1 MKKFKF
7 NVVFGALILLVSLL
21 TGCGSDEKGKG
32 ETKEEETSVSNLKI
46 DRSTSMI
53 IRATSDARVV
63 HPLYAND
70 RLSLTLVNNIFSPLA
85 RRSATTI
92 NEYVLAK
99 SIEVSKDL
107 LTYTLHLKKDL
118 KWHDGKALT
127 AEDIIF
133 TCKTISDP
141 NQGSHL
147 VDMFKMPNGSSID
160 IKKVDDY
167 TVTFKLPSPQVDFI
181 ASIADMRPFPKH
193 IYDGVENIQQ
203 SEVVQTP
210 IGSGPYKFSKL
221 KPEEYWIL
229 SKFDDYCLGVP
240 SIENIVY
247 RIIPDDTTAQFAFE
261 NGELDSMYISP
272 EFVDQ
277 FNNKGKI
284 LAFDEDRVGYI
295 ILNQNN
301 KALKDKK
308 IRQAICYAIDRNQVL
323 LAKYL
328 SEEFAKPAK
337 TFLSEQSMS
346 VNKDVEAY
354 DYNPEKAKELIKE
367 SGDENIKLTLAYV
380 GKDDTRELLVQQYLE
395 NVGIQVELKAMDL
408 GAFYDALFDPKNNN
422 SYDLAFDGYIFGK
435 LPSSYE
441 NILKTGSAENF
452 NNYSNK
458 KVDELFKTA
467 ALEFNSEKR
476 DNIYKEVQKIVM
488 DDAPMYPI
496 SYGYAIVAVNPRIKG
511 LDKVKTASIYM
522 FEDLSKA
529 YIK

>member
-1 MKKFKF
+1 MKTFRF
-7 NVVFGALILLVSLL
+7 NAVFGSLILLALLL
-21 TGCGSDEKGKG
+21 TGCGSEEKV
-32 ETKEEETSVSNLKI
+32 ETKEKSTSNIKI
-46 DRSTSMI
+46 DRSSSMV

-70 RLSLTLVNNIFSPLA
+70 RLSLTLVNNIFSQIA
-85 RRSATTI
+85 IISGTTI
-92 NEYVLAK
+92 TEIILAE
-99 SIEVSKDL
+99 SIEVSDDF
-107 LTYTLHLKKDL
+107 LTYTLHLKKEL
-118 KWHDGKALT
+118 KWHDGEPIT
-127 AEDIIF
+127 ADDIIF
-133 TCKTISDP
+133 TTKTISDP

-147 VDMFKMPNGSSID
+147 AEMFKMPDGSPID
-160 IKKVDDY
+160 IKKVDNY

-181 ASIADMRPFPKH
+181 ATIAGIRPFPKH
-193 IYDGVENIQQ
+193 IYGGIANIKQ

-210 IGSGPYKFSKL
+210 IGSGPYKFSEVKAG
-221 KPEEYWIL
+221 EYWVL
-229 SKFDDYCLGVP
+229 SKFDDYCLGMP
-240 SIENIVY
+240 KIDNIIY

-272 EFVDQ
+272 EDVDGLKDKA
-277 FNNKGKI
+277 NI
-284 LAFDEDRVGYI
+284 LAFDENRVGYI

-308 IRQAICYAIDRNQVL
+308 IRQAIGYAIDRDQVL

-346 VNKDVEAY
+346 VNNNVEAY

-367 SGDENIKLTLAYV
+367 SGEKNIKLTLAYI
-380 GKDDTRELLVQQYLE
+380 GKNDSRELLVKQYLE
-395 NVGIQVELKAMDL
+395 SVGIQVELKAMDL
-408 GAFYDALFDPKNNN
+408 GAFYDALFDPKKNN
-422 SYDLAFDGYIFGK
+422 SYDIAFNGYIYGE

-441 NILKTGSAENF
+441 NIFKTGNPENV

-458 KVDELFKTA
+458 KVDELFKQA
-467 ALEFNSEKR
+467 ALELNSEKR
-476 DNIYKEVQKIVM
+476 DKMYKKIQELVM
-488 DDAPMYPI
+488 EDVPMYPI

-522 FEDLSKA
+522 FRDLSKA